1 MEKSGL
7 WAYRKQLLEG
17 LAGTVVEIGAGN
29 GMNFAHY
36 PAGVTSVRAVEPDPY
51 LRTIALKSAAEA
63 PVPVAVVDGLS
74 GSLPAAD
81 GEFDAA
87 VVSLVLCSVD
97 QAGALREI
105 RRVLKPAGQLRFLE
119 HVRAPTA
126 GMRRVQRV
134 LDATIWPGLAGGC
147 HMGRDTV
154 GAMEAAG
161 FRIDRVEEFV
171 FPLTRIPTPASS
183 CVIGVARPT

>member
-7 WAYRKQLLEG
+7 SAYRMQLLEG
-17 LAGTVVEIGAGN
+17 LTGSVVEIGAGN
-29 GMNFAHY
+29 GLNFAHY

-51 LRTIALKSAAEA
+51 LRIIALKNAGEA
-63 PVPVAVVDGLS
+63 PVPVEVVDGLS
-74 GSLPAAD
+74 GSLPGAD

-119 HVRAPTA
+119 HVRAPSS
-126 GMRRVQRV
+126 GMRWVQRV
-134 LDATIWPGLAGGC
+134 LDATIWPRLAGGC

-154 GAMEAAG
+154 GAMQGAG
-161 FRIDRVEEFV
+161 FKIERIDEFV
-171 FPLTRIPTPASS
+171 FPLTQVPSPASS
-183 CVIGVARPT
+183 CVIGVARPA